1 MKKFVSI
8 CFFSSFILGFA
19 QQKKIS
25 FVKKFDYQQVEKKSV
40 SEEIKIY
47 ASKSNE
53 FLSKII
59 VNSSPVYFFTDIL
72 GTSSVNLEMG
82 NHLAPSDSD
91 LSDFNKNGYTFS
103 AKRLTTKENI
113 LEIPCTHY
121 LINYTADDDKTSNQN
136 LKVCIDEKSTYNNID
151 ILNGLL
157 AQYLGIEKIK
167 NAYLKGFILK
177 AGLEKEYDTEY
188 LVLSSIQDTKDIVF
202 FDHKKAIAD
211 LQKKRDSIKHSQK
224 EVYIKKQLPNDSVK
238 APMYGYYNSYYVPE
252 YISEYK
258 KSVISTE
265 NLAINS
271 IPSELMWKGLPNHC
285 RNIDKNLPEFKNSE
299 LKDHLRNYVGQV
311 CDMYLKRSPNSS
323 VNVKKTLDLIRYE
336 VLYFNEIQGKLDQAD
351 QKKLNNYL
359 KNLD

>member
-25 FVKKFDYQQVEKKSV
+25 FVKEFDYQQVEKKSV
-40 SEEIKIY
+40 SEGIKIY

-59 VNSSPVYFFTDIL
+59 VNSSPAYFFTDIL
-72 GTSSVNLEMG
+72 GTSSVNLDAR
-82 NHLAPSDSD
+82 NYLASSDSD
-91 LSDFNKNGYTFS
+91 LSDFDKNGYTFS
-103 AKRLTTKENI
+103 AKKLTTKENI
-113 LEIPCTHY
+113 LGIPCTHY
-121 LINYTADDDKTSNQN
+121 LINYMADDKTPTQN
-136 LKVCIDEKSTYNNID
+136 LKVCIDEKSTYNNIN

-157 AQYLGIEKIK
+157 ARYLGIAEIK
-167 NAYLKGFILK
+167 NANLKGFILK
-177 AGLEKEYDTEY
+177 AGLENKYDTEY
-188 LVLSSIQDTKDIVF
+188 FVLSSIQDTKDVVF

-211 LQKKRDSIKHSQK
+211 LQKKQDSIKRTQK
-224 EVYIKKQLPNDSVK
+224 EVYIEKQLPNDSVK
-238 APMYGYYNSYYVPE
+238 APMYGYYNNYYVPE

-258 KSVISTE
+258 KSVINKE
-265 NLAINS
+265 NLAINNIS
-271 IPSELMWKGLPNHC
+271 SELMWKGLPNHC

-299 LKDHLRNYVGQV
+299 LKGHLKNYVGQV

-323 VNVKKTLDLIRYE
+323 VNVKETLDQIRYE

-359 KNLD
+359 QNLD